1 MRSSRI
7 AVVTA
12 LAVLLGTSIIVGD
25 VTGLPLPVRNRDYRD
40 EGRPDP
46 REVELGRLL
55 FFDKILSGNRN
66 ISCAT
71 CHHPLTATGD
81 GLSLSV
87 GEGGS
92 GLGAAR
98 TTGAGDAAIV
108 ERVPRNAPALF
119 NLGARE
125 FSRMFHDGRV
135 EADSSHRSGYRSPA
149 GDALPAG
156 LDSVLAVQAMFP
168 VTSLHEMAG
177 QAGENEIADV
187 AADERRSGPGGVWDL
202 LARRLRQNTEY
213 ADLFQ
218 AVFDDVRSADQIT
231 FVHAA
236 NAIAAFE
243 AAAFRSDRSPFDRY
257 LRGERRAMS
266 RSARSGMR
274 LFYGEAG
281 CSSCHAGVFQT
292 DHRFYAIAMP
302 QIGPGKGDGADGRE
316 DFGRGRISGEAEDR
330 YRFRTPSLRNV
341 AMTGPWGHAG
351 SYDRLSDVI
360 LHHLRPGRSLND
372 YDPARAVLPS
382 RPDLDRID
390 HAIPGDPLR
399 VAALVDACELPA
411 TDADRRELA
420 DLLEFMWALTDPNA
434 ENLGV
439 LIPDRVPSGL
449 PVAD

>member
-1 MRSSRI
+1 MRSRRFAVI
-7 AVVTA
+7 AAVTVL
-12 LAVLLGTSIIVGD
+12 LAVPVVGD

-40 EGRPDP
+40 EGRPGSLQ
-46 REVELGRLL
+46 VELGRLL

-81 GLSLSV
+81 ALSLSV
-87 GEGGS
+87 GEGGR
-92 GLGAAR
+92 GLGVAR
-98 TTGAGDAAIV
+98 TTGSGIAAIV
-108 ERVPRNAPALF
+108 QRVPRNAPALF

-125 FSRMFHDGRV
+125 FTRMFHDGRV
-135 EADSSHRSGYRSPA
+135 EVDPSRRSGYRSPA
-149 GDALPAG
+149 GDTLPAG
-156 LDSVLAVQAMFP
+156 LDSALAVQAMFP
-168 VTSLHEMAG
+168 VASLHEMAG

-187 AADERRSGPGGVWDL
+187 AVDERRSGPGGVWDL
-202 LARRLRQNTEY
+202 LARRLRENKEY

-218 AVFDDVRSADQIT
+218 TAFDDVRSADQIT

-243 AAAFRSDRSPFDRY
+243 AVAFRSDRSPFDRY

-316 DFGRGRISGEAEDR
+316 DFGRGRVSEEPEDR

-341 AMTGPWGHAG
+341 ALTGPWGHAG
-351 SYDRLSDVI
+351 SYDRLSDAI
-360 LHHLRPGRSLND
+360 LHHLRPGRSLVE
-372 YDPARAVLPS
+372 YDPSRAVLPS

-390 HAIPGDPLR
+390 LAIPSDPRR

-411 TDADRRELA
+411 TEADRRELA
-420 DLLEFMWALTDPNA
+420 DLLEFMWALTDPAA
-434 ENLGV
+434 ENLGILV
-439 LIPDRVPSGL
+439 PDRVPSGL
-449 PVAD
+449 PVTD